1 MIMRVIETCRRDN
14 FASVAAAATT
24 VDGVEAVVCST
35 WQEDSDTVV
44 DQVYSEI
51 SLSSA
56 EGPETD
62 QELFLTL
69 LFFPHSTRRNS
80 NQVRRN
86 TESGT
91 TAAKADCPQQ

>member
-14 FASVAAAATT
+14 FASVAAAAAATT
-24 VDGVEAVVCST
+24 VVCST
-35 WQEDSDTVV
+35 WQGDSDTVV

-62 QELFLTL
+62 QEFFLTL

-86 TESGT
+86 TESET